1 MADDRLESIVGGL
14 LRAQR
19 LTLSVA
25 ESCTGGLLGHR
36 LTNVPGSSDYFVG
49 GVVAYSYD
57 AKERVLNVRHDTLYN
72 YGAVSE
78 QTALEMAR
86 GVRRLFLADVALSVT
101 GIAGPGGGM
110 PDKPVGLV
118 YIALSARDREM
129 CHRFVWEGEREGNK
143 ARSAQA
149 ALEMLA
155 SYLRERADDRSTTA
169 DLSAAV
175 GGRRS

>member
-1 MADDRLESIVGGL
+1 MIKERLEGIVGEL
-14 LRAQR
+14 VRSQE

-57 AKERVLNVRHDTLYN
+57 IKERVLGVRHDTLYDH
-72 YGAVSE
+72 GAVSE
-78 QTALEMAR
+78 QTALEMAQ
-86 GVRRLFLADVALSVT
+86 GARRLFGTDVALSVT

-118 YIALSARDREM
+118 YIALSARDQEI
-129 CHRFVWEGEREGNK
+129 CHRLVWEDDREANK
-143 ARSAQA
+143 AHSAQA
-149 ALEMLA
+149 ALELLVA
-155 SYLRERADDRSTTA
+155 YLRERSVDRRG
-169 DLSAAV
+169 D
-175 GGRRS
+175 

>member
-1 MADDRLESIVGGL
+1 MTEERLESIVGEL
-14 LRAQR
+14 VRLQD

-36 LTNVPGSSDYFVG
+36 LTNVPGSSDYFIG

-57 AKERVLNVRHDTLYN
+57 AKERVLGVRHDTLYDH
-72 YGAVSE
+72 GAVSE

-86 GVRRLFLADVALSVT
+86 GARRLFGTDVALSVT

-118 YIALSARDREM
+118 YIALSARDQEE
-129 CHRFVWEGEREGNK
+129 CHRFVWEGDREANK
-143 ARSAQA
+143 AHSAQA
-149 ALEMLA
+149 ALELLMA
-155 SYLRERADDRSTTA
+155 YLRDRTG
-169 DLSAAV
+169 DY
-175 GGRRS
+175 

>member
-1 MADDRLESIVGGL
+1 MTKERLERIVGEL
-14 LRAQR
+14 VRSQK

-57 AKERVLNVRHDTLYN
+57 IKERVLGVRHDTLYDH
-72 YGAVSE
+72 GAVSK

-86 GVRRLFLADVALSVT
+86 GARRLLGTDVALSVT

-110 PDKPVGLV
+110 PGKPVGLV
-118 YIALSARDREM
+118 YIALSARDQET
-129 CHRFVWEGEREGNK
+129 CHRFVWEGTREANK
-143 ARSAQA
+143 AHSAQA
-149 ALEMLA
+149 ALELLVA
-155 SYLRERADDRSTTA
+155 YLRERSGD
-169 DLSAAV
+169 
-175 GGRRS
+175 